1 MADTGKGLLI
11 STIERPGKDWS
22 VKEAARNRASG
33 GPEPSTDIGKQPNE
47 AETAVGNGLSW
58 VRCCMHALLTQCR
71 RSSLCLWESSI
82 CCDPRAGSDP
92 VTDLLGPRCRPRSAM
107 QVSRVKEGWRRRI
120 RMQVDDVTA

>member
-58 VRCCMHALLTQCR
+58 VRCCMHALLTQCITLPL
-71 RSSLCLWESSI
+71 SVGEQH
-82 CCDPRAGSDP
+82 
-92 VTDLLGPRCRPRSAM
+92 LL
-107 QVSRVKEGWRRRI
+107 
-120 RMQVDDVTA
+120 